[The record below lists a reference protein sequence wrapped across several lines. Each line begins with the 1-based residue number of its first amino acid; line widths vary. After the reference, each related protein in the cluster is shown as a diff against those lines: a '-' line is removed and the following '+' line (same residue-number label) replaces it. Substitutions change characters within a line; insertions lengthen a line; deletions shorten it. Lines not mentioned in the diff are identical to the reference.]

1 MLISFMDAR
10 GYSLNMNRIDELIKA
25 YSIDRTTL
33 IISILSVITTA
44 IFILI
49 DPELAKLSIEST
61 YAFITQI
68 SLNSHVFC

>member
-33 IISILSVITTA
+33 IISILSVLTTA

-49 DPELAKLSIEST
+49 DPDLAKSVSYTHLTLPTNRE
-61 YAFITQI
+61 
-68 SLNSHVFC
+68 V